1 MMSLKEKAK
10 EKAKKFFN
18 YSDDK
23 ASKFLG
29 DQSFEENFGKIING
43 VFRNLGHMNA
53 SPEDNFTGHTFLSWL
68 NRINIPKRILNSRP
82 IENAGRKF
90 LLSSRRFYIGY
101 AKKNRNSNIK
111 TKKAIAK
118 LALSLNRAQK
128 NTNKELLG

>member
-29 DQSFEENFGKIING
+29 DQSLEENFGKIING

-68 NRINIPKRILNSRP
+68 NRINIPKRILNSS
-82 IENAGRKF
+82 IVENLGRR
-90 LLSSRRFYIGY
+90 LMISSRRFYIGY
-101 AKKNRNSNIK
+101 AKKNRNSNVK
-111 TKKAIAK
+111 TKRAIAK
-118 LALSLNRAQK
+118 RAASLSRAQK
-128 NTNKELLG
+128 NTNKNL